1 MYYRKNDKPVDS
13 IVVKENY
20 ITESYNNSSKNCKF
34 PLWLLII
41 IIVLIITI
49 GIFLVL
55 RFMDKK
61 KSTQNFGYKFY

>member
-20 ITESYNNSSKNCKF
+20 LTKSSNYSSKNCKF

-41 IIVLIITI
+41 IIVLIIGI